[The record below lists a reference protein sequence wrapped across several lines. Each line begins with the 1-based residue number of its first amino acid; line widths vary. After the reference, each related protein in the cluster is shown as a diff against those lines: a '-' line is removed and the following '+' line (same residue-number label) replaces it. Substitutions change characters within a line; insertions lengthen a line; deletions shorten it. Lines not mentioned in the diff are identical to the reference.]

1 MKDLW
6 GYCTLAEQQVV
17 CRLRD
22 NGLYN
27 DVVNEV
33 YEETLR
39 LLPKV
44 IRGDRGS
51 TSD

>member
-1 MKDLW
+1 
-6 GYCTLAEQQVV
+6 
-17 CRLRD
+17 
-22 NGLYN
+22 
-27 DVVNEV
+27 VVNEV

>member
-1 MKDLW
+1 M
-6 GYCTLAEQQVV
+6 TLAEQQVV

-39 LLPKV
+39 TLPKV
-44 IRGDRGS
+44 TRSDRGS
-51 TSD
+51 MDD